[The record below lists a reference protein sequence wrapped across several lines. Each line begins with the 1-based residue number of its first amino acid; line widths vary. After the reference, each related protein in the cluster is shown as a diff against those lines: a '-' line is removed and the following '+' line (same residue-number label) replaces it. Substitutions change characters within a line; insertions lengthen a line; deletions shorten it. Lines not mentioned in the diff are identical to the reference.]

1 MNWNDLNVW
10 QYQQVINVLSKTGLD
25 EIDRRMSLVAILN
38 NMTETQA
45 DSLTKSEF
53 MALERKLEF
62 LDDQIEH
69 KPSKYIEVNGK
80 RYKAIYDI
88 SKMPFAR
95 YIESKVFSEDLIN
108 NLHKLAATMFMPQKR
123 NWFGR
128 WVNDKYDASK
138 HEQYAND
145 MLMAN
150 FKDVYGS
157 LVFFY
162 HVYRNWIEISKDY
175 LATNLT
181 KQGMTIEE
189 ARKAVQDLCSILDGS
204 IAPNLLP
211 ITKTLKYPE
220 PMI

>member
-1 MNWNDLNVW
+1 MTWNDINIW
-10 QYQQVINVLSKTGLD
+10 QYQQLINILGKKGLD
-25 EIDRRMSLVAILN
+25 EIDRRLSLVAILN
-38 NMTETQA
+38 NMTEVQA
-45 DSLTKSEF
+45 DSLTKAEF
-53 MALERKLEF
+53 IALEKELRF
-62 LDDQIEH
+62 LDNDINH
-69 KPSKYIEVNGK
+69 KPSKYVEVNGK
-80 RYKAIYDI
+80 RYRAIYDV

-123 NWFGR
+123 TWYGK
-128 WVNDKYDASK
+128 WIDDKYDASK
-138 HEQYAND
+138 HEEYAND

-175 LATNLT
+175 LANNLT
-181 KQGMTIEE
+181 KRGMKIEE
-189 ARKAVQDLCSILDGS
+189 ATKAVQDLCNILDGS
-204 IAPNLLP
+204 IAPNLLQ

-220 PMI
+220 HTI

>member
-1 MNWNDLNVW
+1 MTWNDINIW
-10 QYQQVINVLSKTGLD
+10 QYQQIVNISSKKELD
-25 EIDRRMSLVAILN
+25 EIDRRLSLVAILN
-38 NMTETQA
+38 NITETQA
-45 DSLTKSEF
+45 DSLNKSEF
-53 MALERKLEF
+53 IALEKELKF
-62 LDDQIEH
+62 LDEDI
-69 KPSKYIEVNGK
+69 SYNTVKYLKVNGK
-80 RYKAIYDI
+80 RYRAIYDV

-123 NWFGR
+123 TWYGK
-128 WVNDKYDASK
+128 WIDDKYDASK
-138 HEQYAND
+138 HEEYAND

-175 LATNLT
+175 LANNLT
-181 KQGMTIEE
+181 KRGMKIEE
-189 ARKAVQDLCSILDGS
+189 ATKAVQDLCNILDGS
-204 IAPNLLP
+204 IAPNLLQ

-220 PMI
+220 HTI

>member
-1 MNWNDLNVW
+1 MTYDNLSVF
-10 QYQQVINVLSKTGLD
+10 QYQQIINIRNRTNDSDLDLRTSMVAVLHN
-25 EIDRRMSLVAILN
+25 I
-38 NMTETQA
+38 TEMQV
-45 DSLTKSEF
+45 DSLTNAEF
-53 MALERKLEF
+53 AKLEREISF
-62 LDDQIEH
+62 IYTEVDS
-69 KPSKYIEVNGK
+69 KPVKYLNVNGK

-88 SKMPFAR
+88 SRIPFAR
-95 YIESKVFSEDLIN
+95 YIESKVFSEDLIG

-145 MLMAN
+145 MLMAK

-162 HVYRNWIEISKDY
+162 QIYRNWIEISQDY
-175 LATNLT
+175 LANNLM
-181 KQGMTIEE
+181 KQGMTE
-189 ARKAVQDLCSILDGS
+189 ADSKKAVHALCSILDGS
-204 IAPNLLP
+204 IVPNLLP

-220 PMI
+220 STT